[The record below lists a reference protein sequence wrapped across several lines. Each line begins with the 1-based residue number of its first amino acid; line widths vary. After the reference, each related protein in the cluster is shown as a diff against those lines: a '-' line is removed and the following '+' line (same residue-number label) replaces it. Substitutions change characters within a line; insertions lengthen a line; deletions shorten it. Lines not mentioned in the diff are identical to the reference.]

1 MKKNGIVLIVVAVV
15 LAVAAYF
22 VTNKSGEKV
31 PRLAGKKILPA
42 FSLADVAK
50 IDVGEKLA
58 LSASDQGWV
67 IDSLYGYRAD
77 REKIMENLLKLQDL
91 KVGQVARGRKI
102 ASPMKVSLKDG
113 AGKEIAAVALGEA
126 HAKKGMNQAAMMYG
140 GSFADGRYVEF
151 EGETVLV
158 NDALE
163 AFNGDAKKWCSPRIA
178 SLDSSA
184 VEAVAFAHA
193 GEIVELTKGT
203 NSVWTLKGL
212 AANEELDTSK
222 TYSLDSALSYLD
234 FAAVVDPNLSEAE
247 LGFATGYVYT
257 VTLKGGTNHVATV
270 GNIVK
275 GRGTRYFK
283 LDDSK
288 WIYTISSYAAANMMK
303 TRKDLVKAKETKD
316 ETKVANEKKDATK

>member
-1 MKKNGIVLIVVAVV
+1 MKKNGIVLIVVAAV

-22 VTNKSGEKV
+22 VTNKGGEKV
-31 PRLAGKKILPA
+31 PRLTGKKILPA

-50 IDVGEKLA
+50 IDVGGKLA
-58 LSASDQGWV
+58 LSAGDQGWT
-67 IDSLYGYRAD
+67 IDSLYGYPAD

-102 ASPMKVSLKDG
+102 AAPTVVSLKDG
-113 AGKEIAAVALGEA
+113 AGKEIAAVTLGET
-126 HAKKGMNQAAMMYG
+126 HAKKGMSQAAMMYG
-140 GSFADGRYVEF
+140 GSAADGRYVAF

-163 AFNGDAKKWCSPRIA
+163 AFDGDAKKWCSSRIS
-178 SLDSSA
+178 SLDSGE

-193 GEIVELTKGT
+193 GEIVELAKDT
-203 NSVWTLKGL
+203 NSVWTLNGL

-222 TYSLDSALSYLD
+222 TYGLDSALSYLD

-275 GRGTRYFK
+275 GKGTRYFK

-288 WIYTISSYAAANMMK
+288 WIYTISSYAASNMMK
-303 TRKDLVKAKETKD
+303 TRKDLVKTKETKD
-316 ETKVANEKKDATK
+316 EKKDEAK